1 MRKDRARMMMRTS
14 AELKAIAK
22 DSLRGNYG
30 KAIGAMILYTLVS
43 SVVFCAPPM
52 MVGYCKFNN
61 RLIRRQEVGVDAVFD
76 GFDLFGKA
84 WWLSIITAV
93 FVWLWTLLFVIPG
106 IIKSLAYSLAP
117 YVLSDNPKMTAR
129 EALRA
134 SIDLT
139 NGNKGKLF
147 YLFLSFIGWII
158 LGSLTLGIAYLW
170 IIPYMNATFAAF
182 YNETLLEQNNRMQ

>member
-1 MRKDRARMMMRTS
+1 MRTS

-30 KAIGAMILYTLVS
+30 KAIGAMILFTLVS
-43 SVVFCAPPM
+43 SVIFCSPPM
-52 MVGYCKFNN
+52 IVGYCKFNN

-84 WWLSIITAV
+84 WWLSIITVV
-93 FVWLWTLLFVIPG
+93 FVWLWTLLFIIPG

-139 NGNKGKLF
+139 NGYKGKLF

-158 LGSLTLGIAYLW
+158 LGSLTFGIAYLW

-182 YNETLLEQNNRMQ
+182 YNETLLEQNNRRQ